1 MISMKNTITIAFV
14 LLIGQQAISQVPE
27 DALRMSWNVPQGT
40 ARNQAIGGAMGSLGG
55 EITATFVNPAGLGFY
70 KVSDFV
76 VSPGFTLAKSNS
88 TYRETNATS
97 NELTRF
103 NVNTTGFVIAT
114 NDPNSKW
121 TSKAFSIAVS
131 RTADFNGSV
140 YYKGNNDYSSYS
152 EQFSEE
158 LSKSGVPIS
167 DVGNSP
173 NLSLGTKMAVY
184 TYLIDTA
191 TVNGQLQV
199 VGRPEYLPSVF
210 QQNQITTRGGITE
223 IAIGFASNMEDR
235 VYIGGSIGVPIVS
248 YERRSVFTESDPT
261 NNTNN
266 NFAFSRY
273 EEKYTSSGA
282 GVNAKL
288 GVIFKPVQSM
298 RVGVAIHTPTIYGLK
313 DQYSSKMVT
322 NTENLFPN
330 DPVDSVTS
338 DYYLGNQPALYKYD
352 LVTPWKFLVSGSYV
366 FHEVEDVTKQRGFI
380 TADAEYVTYRSSRFS
395 AAEQQD
401 DDTYYKNVNNAVKS
415 SYKGA
420 FNVRVGG
427 ELKFNVIMTRLG
439 FAYYA
444 SPYKDNTFKAHK
456 MNVSG
461 GLGYRNKGIFIDLT
475 YVQSLNND
483 VNFPYRLTDKANT
496 FADVKGRNGNIY
508 LTVGFK
514 M

>member
-1 MISMKNTITIAFV
+1 MKNTIFIALV
-14 LLIGQQAISQVPE
+14 LLTGQQAISQVPE
-27 DALRMSWNVPQGT
+27 DAIRMSWNVPQGT

-76 VSPGFTLAKSNS
+76 VSPGLTIAKSKGDYRDLSANS
-88 TYRETNATS
+88 NAFS
-97 NELTRF
+97 RF
-103 NVNTTGFVIAT
+103 NINTTGFVIAT
-114 NDPNSKW
+114 NDRESKW
-121 TSKAFSIAVS
+121 TSKAFSIAIS

-158 LSKSGVPIS
+158 LSKSGVPIAA
-167 DVGNSP
+167 VGSSP

-191 TVNGQLQV
+191 TIGGQLQV
-199 VGRPEYLPSVF
+199 VGRPEYLASVL
-210 QQNQITTRGGITE
+210 QENQITTKGGITE
-223 IAIGFASNMEDR
+223 LAIGFASNMEDK

-248 YERRSVFTESDPT
+248 YERRSVLTESDPT
-261 NNTNN
+261 GNANN

-273 EEKYTSSGA
+273 EEKYISRGA

-288 GVIFKPVQSM
+288 GVIFKPVQEM
-298 RVGVAIHTPTIYGLK
+298 RMGVAIHTPTIYGLK
-313 DQYSSKMVT
+313 DQYTSKMVT

-366 FHEVEDVTKQRGFI
+366 FHEVEDVTRQRGFI

-395 AAEQQD
+395 AAEQED
-401 DDTYYKNVNNAVKS
+401 DDTYYKTVNNEVKS
-415 SYKGA
+415 LYKSA
-420 FNVRVGG
+420 FNFRVGG
-427 ELKFNVIMTRLG
+427 EMKFNTFMGRLG
-439 FAYYA
+439 FAYYGN
-444 SPYKDNTFKAHK
+444 PYKDAALKAHK

-461 GLGYRNKGIFIDLT
+461 GIGYRNKGVFIDLT
-475 YVQSLNND
+475 YVQSLNKD
-483 VNFPYRLTDKANT
+483 VNFPYRLSDKANT
-496 FADVKGRNGNIY
+496 FADVKGRNANIY